1 MHGEETQPA
10 HGRPIIGIRGRFLN
24 YAPRVQRRSLG
35 ATGGEVGEIGLGC
48 WQLDNPI
55 WGGPAADES
64 LAIVDEALRLGVN
77 LLDTAPGYGSGRSEE
92 LVGRALEGRRERAAI
107 VTKFGHTAAGE
118 TDFSAARV
126 EPALAESLERLRT
139 DRVDVFLLHNP
150 PPELLDGGAE
160 VYRELERLKAG
171 GAIGAYGVSLDWAA
185 DLDRVLETTG
195 STVVEV
201 LLNVFHQEPLAACE
215 RAHAKGVG
223 VIAKVPLDSG
233 WLTGKYGAASRFEG
247 VRGRWS
253 DAEIA
258 RRAELVGRFEAL
270 LPEGVAPTQ
279 GALGF
284 LLAQECVSAV
294 VPGAKSVAQLRDLAA
309 ATALPPAAA
318 EALRGLWREQVEAA
332 PLPW

>member
-1 MHGEETQPA
+1 MNR
-10 HGRPIIGIRGRFLN
+10 RPLGSTGI
-24 YAPRVQRRSLG
+24 
-35 ATGGEVGEIGLGC
+35 EVGEVGLGC
-48 WQLDNPI
+48 WQLDNPV
-55 WGGPAADES
+55 WGGPGADGS
-64 LAIVDEALRLGVN
+64 LAILDEALALGVD
-77 LLDTAPGYGSGRSEE
+77 LFDTAPGYGSGRSEE
-92 LVGRALEGRRERAAI
+92 LVGRALEGRRDRAVL

-126 EPALAESLERLRT
+126 EPALAESLARLRT
-139 DRVDVFLLHNP
+139 DHVDVFLLHNP
-150 PPELLDGGAE
+150 PPELLDGSAE
-160 VYRELERLKAG
+160 VYRELDRLRDA
-171 GAIGAYGVSLDWAA
+171 GAIRAYGVSLDWAA

-233 WLTGKYGAASRFEG
+233 WLTGKYCAASRFEG

-253 DAEIA
+253 EAEIA
-258 RRAELVGRFEAL
+258 RRAELAERFEAL
-270 LPEGVAPTQ
+270 LPDGVTPTE

-284 LLAQECVSAV
+284 LLAQDCVSAV
-294 VPGAKSVAQLRDLAA
+294 VPGAKSVEQVRHNLPA
-309 ATALPPAAA
+309 ALPPDAV
-318 EALRGLWREQVEAA
+318 EALRALWREQIAAA

>member
-1 MHGEETQPA
+1 MNRCA
-10 HGRPIIGIRGRFLN
+10 
-24 YAPRVQRRSLG
+24 LG
-35 ATGGEVGEIGLGC
+35 ATGIEAGEVGLGC
-48 WQLDNPI
+48 WQLDNPV
-55 WGGPAADES
+55 WGGPGADES
-64 LAIVDEALRLGVN
+64 LALVDEALRLGAN

-92 LVGRALEGRRERAAI
+92 LVGRALEGRRDRAVL

-126 EPALAESLERLRT
+126 EPALAESLARLRT
-139 DRVDVFLLHNP
+139 DHVDVFLLHNP
-150 PPELLDGGAE
+150 PPELLDGSAE
-160 VYRELERLKAG
+160 VYRELDRLRDA
-171 GAIGAYGVSLDWAA
+171 GAIRAYGVSLDWAA
-185 DLDRVLETTG
+185 DLERVLATTG

-201 LLNVFHQEPLAACE
+201 LLNAFHQEPLAACE
-215 RAHAKGVG
+215 RAHARGVG

-233 WLTGKYGAASRFEG
+233 WLTGKYTASSRFEG

-253 DAEIA
+253 EAEIA
-258 RRAELVGRFEAL
+258 RRAELAERFEAL
-270 LPEGVAPTQ
+270 LPDGVSPTR

-294 VPGAKSVAQLRDLAA
+294 IPGAKSVDQLRELAA

-318 EALRGLWREQVEAA
+318 EALRGLWREQIEAT